1 MVNIVANLIKLQEQ
15 IRILHW
21 QTKIFSRHKA
31 YSKAYD
37 ELGVLID
44 ELVEVYQGKNNRLEF
59 KQLTIDVTDIDVCK
73 ITDIL
78 DESVN
83 MLTIEMTALLN
94 ATKDTDLLNIRDS
107 ILSFINRFK
116 YLLTLK

>member
-78 DESVN
+78 PS
-83 MLTIEMTALLN
+83 LPRLRARGRTAAA
-94 ATKDTDLLNIRDS
+94 ATQAPS
-107 ILSFINRFK
+107 
-116 YLLTLK
+116 